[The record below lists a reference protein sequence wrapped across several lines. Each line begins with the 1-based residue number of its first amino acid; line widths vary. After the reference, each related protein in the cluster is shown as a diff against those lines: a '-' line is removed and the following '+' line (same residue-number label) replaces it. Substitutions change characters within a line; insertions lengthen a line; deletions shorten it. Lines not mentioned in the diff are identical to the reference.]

1 MTKLFTKKAA
11 LNFVLYAIALAVG
24 GMALVII
31 FAETSGGQLEG
42 WSAAAVV
49 IGGFTF
55 FFSPVISAFIVY
67 QQFAQVRAKEAN
79 AVRLADEQDAIRL
92 SSQLRFFE
100 REKLIAAVEL
110 HHPALE
116 RNLHR
121 AVRQNDYGVITEDNR
136 NAALREFFDS
146 ISLQTDRLDFEEAV
160 DVTYEHLEICR
171 ARLQANGFEPDLLPA
186 DGLDFENWV
195 ANSLALFGW
204 EAQTTPA
211 GGDQGLDV
219 IAKRDG
225 RSLGLQCKLYGSA
238 VGNKAVQEAYAG
250 RPFHGVQKV
259 GVISNAGFTSS
270 AKGLAHSTGVYLF
283 SPNDIPTMFEQTFG
297 S

>member
-1 MTKLFTKKAA
+1 MKLFTIKAA
-11 LNFVLYAIALAVG
+11 LNFVLYAIALAAG

-31 FAETSGGQLEG
+31 VAQTNAGQLSG

-49 IGGFTF
+49 IGAFAF
-55 FFSPVISAFIVY
+55 FFSPIISAFIVY
-67 QQFAQVRAKEAN
+67 KQFDRVREKEAN
-79 AVRLADEQDAIRL
+79 AVRLADEQNAIRL

-100 REKLIAAVEL
+100 REKLIAAIEM

-121 AVRQNDYGVITEDNR
+121 AVRQNDYGMITEDNR

-146 ISLQTDRLDFEEAV
+146 IDLQTDRLEFEEAANI
-160 DVTYEHLEICR
+160 TYEHLETCR
-171 ARLQANGFEPDLLPA
+171 ARFLVNGFEPDLLPA
-186 DGLDFENWV
+186 DGLDFEIWV
-195 ANSLALFGW
+195 ANSLVLFGW

-270 AKGLAHSTGVYLF
+270 AKALAHSTGVHLF